1 MLRARA
7 ALLFSASSAWL
18 GAQMLTLGVV
28 RLQCGDDAGSAW
40 WPALPLTLTLTLT
53 LTLFLT
59 LTLALTLTLTLTPT
73 RWAALQFSAAGGGS
87 AALQPEALP
96 PQCTPAFLRAA
107 CAGSLCAAPLIYPS
121 ISMYLDVSRCISL
134 YLPLSPCAPDRC
146 APTKPNPNPPTA
158 HQA

>member
-53 LTLFLT
+53 LFLT
-59 LTLALTLTLTLTPT
+59 PNQVGGATVL
-73 RWAALQFSAAGGGS
+73 RGRRRQRGAAARGS
-87 AALQPEALP
+87 AAAVHARLP
-96 PQCTPAFLRAA
+96 
-107 CAGSLCAAPLIYPS
+107 AGSVRRLAVRRAPH
-121 ISMYLDVSRCISL
+121 ISLYLDVSRCISL
-134 YLPLSPCAPDRC
+134 YLPISPSISLCAGSLC
-146 APTKPNPNPPTA
+146 A